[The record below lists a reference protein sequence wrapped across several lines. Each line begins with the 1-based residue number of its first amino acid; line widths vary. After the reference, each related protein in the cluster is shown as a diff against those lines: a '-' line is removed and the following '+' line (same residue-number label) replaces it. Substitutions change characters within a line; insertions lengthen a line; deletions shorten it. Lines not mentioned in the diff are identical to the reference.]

1 MSAARNQKIAK
12 IHSDYSK
19 QKQEQQLKQQKK
31 RRGLYRRLSL
41 FFCIALI
48 FGILMGKT
56 LLDQR
61 SILQDKAERKEA
73 VEQELVKLEKTQQ
86 HLEEEIVKL
95 NDDDYIAKIARR
107 DYFMSENDEIIFNIP
122 DDNTSAD

>member
-1 MSAARNQKIAK
+1 MSAAKDEKVAK

-19 QKQEQQLKQQKK
+19 QKQDQQLKQQKR

-41 FFCIALI
+41 FFCLALV

-56 LLDQR
+56 LFDQR
-61 SILQDKAERKEA
+61 AILQEKEDRKEVVA
-73 VEQELVKLEKTQQ
+73 QELAKLKKEQQ
-86 HLEEEIVKL
+86 RLEEEIVKL

-107 DYFMSENDEIIFNIP
+107 DYFMSEEDEIIFNMP
-122 DDNTSAD
+122 DDSSSD

>member
-1 MSAARNQKIAK
+1 MSAAKDEKVAK

-19 QKQEQQLKQQKK
+19 QKQDQQLKQQKR

-41 FFCIALI
+41 FFCLALV

-61 SILQDKAERKEA
+61 AILQEKEDRKEV
-73 VEQELVKLEKTQQ
+73 VEQELAKLEKEQQ
-86 HLEEEIVKL
+86 RLEEEIVKL

-107 DYFMSENDEIIFNIP
+107 DYFMSEEDEIIFNMP
-122 DDNTSAD
+122 DDSSSD

>member
-1 MSAARNQKIAK
+1 MSAAKDEKVAK

-19 QKQEQQLKQQKK
+19 QKQDQQLKQQKR

-41 FFCIALI
+41 FFCLALV

-61 SILQDKAERKEA
+61 AILQEKEDRKE
-73 VEQELVKLEKTQQ
+73 VVTQELAKLKKEQQ
-86 HLEEEIVKL
+86 RLEEEIVKL

-107 DYFMSENDEIIFNIP
+107 DYFMSEEDEIIFNMP
-122 DDNTSAD
+122 DDSSSD

>member
-1 MSAARNQKIAK
+1 MSAARDKKVAK

-19 QKQEQQLKQQKK
+19 QKQEQQIKQQKR

-41 FFCIALI
+41 FFCLALVTAV
-48 FGILMGKT
+48 LMGKT

-61 SILQDKAERKEA
+61 AILQEKEDRKTV
-73 VEQELVKLEKTQQ
+73 VEQELGKLEKEQQ

-107 DYFMSENDEIIFNIP
+107 DYFMSEDDEIIFNVP
-122 DDNTSAD
+122 DDSSSD

>member
-1 MSAARNQKIAK
+1 MSAAKNEKVAK

-19 QKQEQQLKQQKK
+19 QKQDQQLKQQKR

-41 FFCIALI
+41 FFCLALV

-61 SILQDKAERKEA
+61 AILQEKEDRKEV
-73 VEQELVKLEKTQQ
+73 VEQELAKLEKEQQ
-86 HLEEEIVKL
+86 RLEEEIVKL

-107 DYFMSENDEIIFNIP
+107 DYFMSEEDEIIFNIP
-122 DDNTSAD
+122 DDSSSD

>member
-1 MSAARNQKIAK
+1 MSAAKDEKVAK

-19 QKQEQQLKQQKK
+19 QKQDQQLKQQKK

-41 FFCIALI
+41 FFCLALV

-61 SILQDKAERKEA
+61 AILQEKEDRKEVVA
-73 VEQELVKLEKTQQ
+73 QELAKLKKEQQ
-86 HLEEEIVKL
+86 RLEEEIVKL

-107 DYFMSENDEIIFNIP
+107 DYFMSEEDEIIFNMP
-122 DDNTSAD
+122 DDSSSD

>member
-1 MSAARNQKIAK
+1 MSAAKDEKVSK

-19 QKQEQQLKQQKK
+19 QKQDQQLKQQKR

-41 FFCIALI
+41 FFCLALV

-61 SILQDKAERKEA
+61 AILQEKEDRKE
-73 VEQELVKLEKTQQ
+73 VVTQELAKLKKEQQ
-86 HLEEEIVKL
+86 RLEEEIVKL

-107 DYFMSENDEIIFNIP
+107 DYFMSEEDEIIFNMP
-122 DDNTSAD
+122 DDSSSD

>member
-1 MSAARNQKIAK
+1 MSAAKNEKVAK

-19 QKQEQQLKQQKK
+19 QKQDQQLKQQKR

-41 FFCIALI
+41 FFCLALV

-61 SILQDKAERKEA
+61 AILQDKEDRKEV
-73 VEQELVKLEKTQQ
+73 VEQELAKLEKEQQ
-86 HLEEEIVKL
+86 RLEEEIVKL

-107 DYFMSENDEIIFNIP
+107 DYFMSEEDEIIFNIP
-122 DDNTSAD
+122 DDSSSD

>member
-1 MSAARNQKIAK
+1 MSAAKDDKVSK

-19 QKQEQQLKQQKK
+19 QKQDQQLKQQK
-31 RRGLYRRLSL
+31 RRPGLYRRLSL
-41 FFCIALI
+41 FFCLALV

-61 SILQDKAERKEA
+61 AILQEKEDRKEVVA
-73 VEQELVKLEKTQQ
+73 QELAKLKKEQQ
-86 HLEEEIVKL
+86 RLEEEIVKL

-107 DYFMSENDEIIFNIP
+107 DYFMSEEDEIIFNMP
-122 DDNTSAD
+122 DDSSSD